1 MPSTKRISARRT
13 TTPST
18 NASTANTNNN
28 SSGPSSEP
36 SQTGSRAG
44 LVQPSQL
51 VQPIHSMILGKLE
64 KFRGKPEENVERWIG
79 EYENHALVNRWDD
92 SVKAIQI
99 GCYLGKTA
107 KAFYGTLDPVE
118 KRDYTQ
124 VIAKLLG
131 YFKHTSSSHYFYKKI
146 RERTQQNNETVDQ
159 YAFSLATLFKGLNR
173 TITEE
178 EKIDHFTQGLKDDSI
193 RTALFENQPE
203 TFESAVKKARK
214 KEMCKEVSAQIKEY
228 KFNKQYLDQIKEL
241 QEKIKV
247 IENKNSSDSDRLK
260 ESKKKEGKKAEK
272 QEEQSDKY
280 RKYDNYKERPRER
293 NYYRENDDRQ
303 EDYRRKKR

>member
-1 MPSTKRISARRT
+1 
-13 TTPST
+13 
-18 NASTANTNNN
+18 
-28 SSGPSSEP
+28 
-36 SQTGSRAG
+36 
-44 LVQPSQL
+44 
-51 VQPIHSMILGKLE
+51 MILGKLE

-159 YAFSLATLFKGLNR
+159 YAFSLATLCGDPTSNGF
-173 TITEE
+173 
-178 EKIDHFTQGLKDDSI
+178 FTPGAPLPVEVVSI
-193 RTALFENQPE
+193 SKLVLVSSMSAFSSSLE
-203 TFESAVKKARK
+203 TVTSDISIF
-214 KEMCKEVSAQIKEY
+214 
-228 KFNKQYLDQIKEL
+228 
-241 QEKIKV
+241 
-247 IENKNSSDSDRLK
+247 SSIISSSSL
-260 ESKKKEGKKAEK
+260 SGT
-272 QEEQSDKY
+272 
-280 RKYDNYKERPRER
+280 
-293 NYYRENDDRQ
+293 
-303 EDYRRKKR
+303 